1 MSMQIKVHKTNE
13 DRDGGNYKQNEYLY
27 SNEEYLQDV
36 YDALVAVMDTDKFN
50 MLKGYNDEY
59 ECDCITIV
67 STDTDGTRAIIYV
80 NDYDGRHPTA
90 FDVVY
95 RYPGDKGVGIMGTYE
110 FQSTDLDE
118 TAPEIFDY
126 FDEVSSRSATALSEE
141 DSKKY
146 ADSLVGKEYNVDSIV
161 SDGWEFVS
169 DVEMHDELNRATFNA
184 NVGGRKSML
193 VVDYNP
199 NTGKVVDS
207 YWDYYAFESKQDGS
221 SNIGKKM
228 ENVVPIGKDEV
239 EREFISL
246 LPDDIAWGYTR
257 TDNGPTVFMSLNPDK
272 YPDDERTVV
281 MYVQG
286 CDATDPALVT
296 RIHTDDS
303 DTRGHWGKMF
313 EFIDNFENPWKQC
326 ADYVSSLLLDGV
338 TESKQD
344 EADYSASRVS
354 KPIADAYSLLDGYFC
369 DEDGRLTSDA
379 VDKVYLTFRNERDL
393 YDRSKSRAVKSHSLA
408 WDALLR
414 EINATLEWDDENPH
428 ATSLT
433 SEQVKNW
440 FKLKGRDY
448 KEELK
453 PLVAV
458 IDAYRNREY

>member
-1 MSMQIKVHKTNE
+1 MAKLNE
-13 DRDGGNYKQNEYLY
+13 DTVKFKVWYKWFGERGYEYVYADGPYEA
-27 SNEEYLQDV
+27 E
-36 YDALVAVMDTDKFN
+36 DKFIEKERYKDHPKE
-50 MLKGYNDEY
+50 LLRVETPGTI
-59 ECDCITIV
+59 IT
-67 STDTDGTRAIIYV
+67 R
-80 NDYDGRHPTA
+80 
-90 FDVVY
+90 
-95 RYPGDKGVGIMGTYE
+95 
-110 FQSTDLDE
+110 
-118 TAPEIFDY
+118 
-126 FDEVSSRSATALSEE
+126 
-141 DSKKY
+141 KK
-146 ADSLVGKEYNVDSIV
+146 
-161 SDGWEFVS
+161 
-169 DVEMHDELNRATFNA
+169 
-184 NVGGRKSML
+184 
-193 VVDYNP
+193 
-199 NTGKVVDS
+199 
-207 YWDYYAFESKQDGS
+207 ESKQDGS

-239 EREFISL
+239 EQEFISL

-286 CDATDPALVT
+286 YDATDPALVT
-296 RIHTDDS
+296 RIYTDDS

-313 EFIDNFENPWKQC
+313 EFVYNFENPWKQC

-354 KPIADAYSLLDGYFC
+354 KPIADAYYLLDGYFC
-369 DEDGRLTSDA
+369 DEDGRLTDDA
-379 VDKVYLTFRNERDL
+379 VDKIYLTFRNERDL

>member
-1 MSMQIKVHKTNE
+1 MGDLFMSMKITLNE
-13 DRDGGNYKQNEYLY
+13 TDSSFELTEESVRSLLDRLNLVIDNKWYDGNKSRSVFDCHDKFDELGETVCVFVEPPYEARVWYKDLNPRVNHYTEGIETLDELEEVLREFFKISPNESKQNEYHY

-50 MLKGYNDEY
+50 MIKGYNDEY

-67 STDTDGTRAIIYV
+67 PTDTNGTRAIVYV
-80 NDYDGRHPTA
+80 NDYGGRHPAA

-161 SDGWEFVS
+161 SDGWDFVS

-184 NVGGRKSML
+184 NVDGRKSML

-199 NTGKVVDS
+199 NTDKVVDS
-207 YWDYYAFESKQDGS
+207 SWDYYA
-221 SNIGKKM
+221 
-228 ENVVPIGKDEV
+228 V
-239 EREFISL
+239 
-246 LPDDIAWGYTR
+246 
-257 TDNGPTVFMSLNPDK
+257 
-272 YPDDERTVV
+272 
-281 MYVQG
+281 
-286 CDATDPALVT
+286 
-296 RIHTDDS
+296 
-303 DTRGHWGKMF
+303 
-313 EFIDNFENPWKQC
+313 
-326 ADYVSSLLLDGV
+326 
-338 TESKQD
+338 ESKQD
-344 EADYSASRVS
+344 EADYSTSRVS

-369 DEDGRLTSDA
+369 DEDGRLTDDA
-379 VDKVYLTFRNERDL
+379 VDKIYLTFQNERDL

-458 IDAYRNREY
+458 IDAYRNNEY